1 VVFVDA
7 TGATAGQNGSLSHPY
22 QTPNAAVLAV
32 AAAGWNDAIIKI
44 APGSYATPIAV
55 TGAPLLQSLIFAGWA
70 NMWPGT
76 MLADMPGLDAD
87 ISIDEGIAVHFSQLH
102 LSGTTISST
111 TPLTDDL
118 EVAFTDCFLGAN
130 LSAHIIDVSFLH
142 TNIEANITA
151 ATLAAVATD
160 GFSWSSIV
168 NNAVVITPADYP
180 RQFLDTGAEELH
192 AVTLGTTGLAIG
204 ASATIPQP
212 FIGVRPGEFAIACMA
227 LPVAADYTI
236 SFSHTDDDLVYFR
249 LRNDSRVSTNFAEA
263 CTIVVFHA
271 GMPLHPPR

>member
-1 VVFVDA
+1 VA
-7 TGATAGQNGSLSHPY
+7 
-22 QTPNAAVLAV
+22 AV

-44 APGSYATPIAV
+44 APGNYLTGIAV
-55 TGAPLLQSLIFAGWA
+55 TGAPSLTSLIFAGWA
-70 NMWPGT
+70 NMWPAK
-76 MLADMPGLDAD
+76 MLADMPGLNGN

-102 LSGTTISST
+102 IGAPDISST

-118 EVAFTDCFLGAN
+118 EVTFTDCFVGSYV
-130 LSAHIIDVSFLH
+130 SAHNIDVSFLH
-142 TNIEANITA
+142 TEMQGDIA
-151 ATLAAVATD
+151 AAVNATVATD

-168 NNAVVITPADYP
+168 NNAVVITPADYL

-204 ASATIPQP
+204 ASVTIPQP

-249 LRNDSRVSTNFAEA
+249 LRNDSRVSTDFAEA